1 MQYKK
6 ISSTIFELRK
16 KYDLCDVLEIDD
28 VKMGRNIEL
37 IKARKEFKQKIEQFK
52 LEMSQQVAEADE
64 DLQSIFLPPEFE
76 EP

>member
-1 MQYKK
+1 M
-6 ISSTIFELRK
+6 
-16 KYDLCDVLEIDD
+16 LEIDD
-28 VKMGRNIEL
+28 VKLGRNIEL

-52 LEMSQQVAEADE
+52 LEMSQQVAESDE